1 MNRLFRYFLQGLLYL
16 APISVTLYLI
26 FFIFDFVDGILERFL
41 YSVLGTVVP
50 GLGILILVSIVTLVG
65 FLGQTIIARPIKVFF
80 KKVIESVPILNL
92 VYSAL
97 TDLFQAFVGK
107 EKKFNKPVMVL
118 VNPVTNLE
126 KLGFLTE
133 SDLRKLD
140 EKDKVAVYFPHSYN
154 FSGELF
160 IVPKEQVRPVNIA
173 PGDAMKF
180 IVSGGVAGLHE
191 E

>member
-1 MNRLFRYFLQGLLYL
+1 MNKLFRYFLQGLLYL
-16 APISVTLYLI
+16 APISVTIYLI
-26 FFIFDFVDGILERFL
+26 FFIFDFVDGILELFL
-41 YSVLGTVVP
+41 YSVLGTVIP
-50 GLGILILVSIVTLVG
+50 GLGILILACIVTLVG

-80 KKVIESVPILNL
+80 KKIIESVPILNL

-160 IVPKEQVRPVNIA
+160 IVPKDQVRPVNVA